1 MDGTDLHF
9 YLSASGASEG
19 GATSSTPIVDATDN
33 NVFSDVSSSSRIAG
47 GTEVR
52 KIFMANEHATDAY
65 AAHSIWISTA
75 PTHCTGY
82 IGLGF
87 NDADDD
93 ELTAGNLVAFSGG
106 AKVAL
111 ISDGADT
118 RAVDVYGLVGGVP
131 TKETMTLTGS
141 SEVLSSATFDSG
153 LVYALHTT
161 VSASRTVTVKQGTG
175 GTTRG
180 TIGIGKTNCF
190 LWLTAASKSA
200 GLRLPALVAGA
211 TEGIWEKVVWA
222 AAAIASAQDLPLAT
236 EAL

>member
-1 MDGTDLHF
+1 MDGTDLAF
-9 YLSASGASEG
+9 FLSATGASEG
-19 GATSSTPIVDATDN
+19 GATSATPITDAVDN

-52 KIFMANEHATDAY
+52 KIFMANEHATDTY

-75 PTHCTGY
+75 PSHCVGS

-87 NDADDD
+87 DDADDD
-93 ELTAGNLVAFSGG
+93 EATGGNLVAFSAP

-111 ISDGADT
+111 VSDAADT
-118 RAVDVYGLVGGVP
+118 RSVDIYGLVGTTP
-131 TKETMTLTGS
+131 TKETVVLNGTA
-141 SEVLSSATFDSG
+141 EVLSSATFAAVFG
-153 LVYALHTT
+153 THTT
-161 VSASRTVTVKQGTG
+161 VSASRTVTIKQGTG
-175 GTTRG
+175 GTARG

-211 TEGIWEKVVWA
+211 TEGIWEKVVWVA
-222 AAAIASAQDLPLAT
+222 GAIASAQDLPLAT

>member
-9 YLSASGASEG
+9 YLSATGASEG
-19 GATSSTPIVDATDN
+19 GATSATPIVDAVDN

-52 KIFMANEHATDAY
+52 KIFMANEHATDTY
-65 AAHSIWISTA
+65 AAHSIWISTD
-75 PTHCTGY
+75 PSHSDGY

-87 NDADDD
+87 DDADDD
-93 ELTAGNLVAFSGG
+93 ESTGGNLVAWSAG

-111 ISDGADT
+111 ISDAADT
-118 RAVDVYGLVGGVP
+118 RDVDVYGLVGSTP
-131 TKETMTLTGS
+131 TKETVTLNGAA
-141 SEVLSSATFDSG
+141 EVLTSATFAAV
-153 LVYALHTT
+153 LAFHTT
-161 VSASRTVTVKQGTG
+161 VSGSRTITIKQGTG

-180 TIGIGKTNCF
+180 TIGIGHTNCF
-190 LWLTAASKSA
+190 LWLTAASKSV

-211 TEGIWEKVVWA
+211 NVGIWEKVVWA
-222 AAAIASAQDLPLAT
+222 ASAVAGEQDLPLAT